1 VRYIA
6 GKSSVKSSFL
16 QYSWLF
22 QDTSAYIPYAVIGI
36 FIVLVATF
44 TSVYLLKMDS
54 EVAETIYTTE
64 KSDPRQTAINL
75 AASDL
80 ARCLNYAGMEAL
92 EWQGE
97 HPVIRSGRFSG
108 WEVL

>member
-1 VRYIA
+1 
-6 GKSSVKSSFL
+6 
-16 QYSWLF
+16 
-22 QDTSAYIPYAVIGI
+22 
-36 FIVLVATF
+36 
-44 TSVYLLKMDS
+44 MDS

-97 HPVIRSGRFSG
+97 HPVILPGGSPVGRFSEDNFMVTPQNQNLEKG
-108 WEVL
+108 DNLQISIDLPSDIWSRIISLLKKTGRYSGRK